1 MLIRKSTV
9 QTAKRHIGIQKAAG
23 MMAKA
28 PHNILKPSYDPQ
40 ASAWLGALN
49 QSDAAVP
56 AGKRK
61 EEHSRTD
68 AQLS

>member
-1 MLIRKSTV
+1 
-9 QTAKRHIGIQKAAG
+9 

-28 PHNILKPSYDPQ
+28 THNILKPSYDPH